1 MSMHGFKNND
11 SNNMTIPIIRR
22 TTTITIVK
30 DDNSNN
36 DDNHYIHIYIHT
48 IMISVRYYYGRAM
61 TRVTP
66 F

>member
-1 MSMHGFKNND
+1 MHGFKNND

-36 DDNHYIHIYIHT
+36 YDNHYIYIHT
-48 IMISVRYYYGRAM
+48 IMISVRYYCGRAM